1 MGSAFVVRMLEHGD
15 QVAVWNRTAAR
26 AEPLEQHG
34 ASVCA
39 DAASAVR
46 GASRVHLSL
55 LDDAAVDAV
64 LEAIL
69 PALMP
74 GAIVMDHSTT
84 ATQPT
89 VDRTD
94 NMRKRGVAFLH
105 CPVFMGPAN
114 ALAATGSIFV
124 AGPEDVFAQV
134 REELEAMTGTVR
146 YVGERPDLAAAYKL
160 FGNMMMMFVMSGVAD
175 VLALA
180 RSLGIVPTDVIP
192 ILEAL
197 NPAKQIA
204 TRGPKMANREF
215 TPAAFELSAARKDIR
230 LMLESAKA
238 AGGELHVLPA
248 IADRFD
254 EIISAGYG
262 QADVSAIAADVP

>member
-1 MGSAFVVRMLEHGD
+1 MGTAFVIRMLEHGEK
-15 QVAVWNRTAAR
+15 VTVWNRTAAR
-26 AEPLEQHG
+26 ALPLGQRG
-34 ASVCA
+34 ASVA
-39 DAASAVR
+39 PDAASAVR

-55 LDDAAVDAV
+55 LDDASVDQV
-64 LEAIL
+64 LEVIV
-69 PALMP
+69 PELMP

-84 ATQPT
+84 ATHST
-89 VDRTD
+89 VERAGR
-94 NMRKRGVAFLH
+94 MRQRGVAFLH

-124 AGPEDVFAQV
+124 AGPQDVFAQV
-134 REELEAMTGTVR
+134 RQELEAMTGTVR

-175 VLALA
+175 VLSLA
-180 RSLGIVPTDVIP
+180 RSLGIVAADVIP

-204 TRGPKMANREF
+204 TRGPAMASGEF

-230 LMLESAKA
+230 LMLESAAA
-238 AGGELHVLPA
+238 AGGNLHVLPA
-248 IADRFD
+248 IANRFD

-262 QADVSAIAADVP
+262 QADVTAIAADVP